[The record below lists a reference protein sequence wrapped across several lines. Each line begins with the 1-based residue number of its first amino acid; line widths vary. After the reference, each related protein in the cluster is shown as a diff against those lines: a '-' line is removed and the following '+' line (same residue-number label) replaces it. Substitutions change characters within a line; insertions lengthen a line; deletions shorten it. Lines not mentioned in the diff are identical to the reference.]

1 MKIDG
6 KNLEYVAE
14 QFKKDRDIVLIAVK
28 SEGMNL
34 QYAAEQFKKDR
45 EIFLEAIKTSVNIL
59 HPYHHPEGCIFR
71 DDEEIMLIALRQ
83 FGHALEYAGTKL
95 RSNRDF
101 ILKAVKQGSDYNN
114 HSLLRYCDE
123 QFLSDKEIM
132 VEAIKSDCEAYF
144 LVHPNIKKSKE
155 IVKAFKEHPSTIN

>member
-1 MKIDG
+1 MKAVKIDG
-6 KNLEYVAE
+6 KNLE
-14 QFKKDRDIVLIAVK
+14 
-28 SEGMNL
+28 
-34 QYAAEQFKKDR
+34 YAAEQFKKDR

-59 HPYHHPEGCIFR
+59 HPYHHPDGCIFR

-123 QFLSDKEIM
+123 EFLSDKEIM

-144 LVHPNIKKSKE
+144 LVHPNIKK
-155 IVKAFKEHPSTIN
+155 VKK